1 MVDNLT
7 DTMHHELN
15 MINSDG
21 SGVNSDS
28 NNYGS
33 SRFLHSNAISRN
45 ISDHNS
51 NNIHYQ
57 YSNQKSMQTHPIART
72 ADYSNASLLRV
83 PITRTSSN
91 RQNLLSGYDTDGAIQ
106 KSRTIVRHS
115 HRSDHGYEHLVSPRL
130 SSKRFTQ
137 PPSSP
142 SQQFPALSTPQSQ
155 AQQDYLTVKPSI
167 SIMHSHENIGEELS
181 QVSDANRLHTRLS
194 RHLNQ
199 SSSPAQQYSA
209 STNRFPTISRHD
221 AVLAASISGQSLRL
235 IFMRHSERANQALGA
250 DWFSKAFRTN
260 TYKAYDQNLP
270 IVLPRRRFY
279 DAYEFDTPL
288 TVRGLKAARRTGLS
302 MLNSNLTVDVCLSS
316 VALRCIQTC
325 ERVLSGMNRREQI
338 PIRVEPGLFEC
349 PHLNQKVVDSFM
361 TKTEL
366 LENGYHIKVEY
377 KPLVQKIYAPESLDE
392 YFHRCSTVMRG
403 IIDRYGNHGGTVLIV
418 THAPGVLALTDAIK
432 GIRTNQ
438 ADFYHTVA
446 TYPPL
451 AAYIAEYDGAN
462 WRYSEQPFSISLSG

>member
-7 DTMHHELN
+7 DMMHRELN

-21 SGVNSDS
+21 SVVNSNS

-33 SRFLHSNAISRN
+33 SRFLHSNIISRN

-51 NNIHYQ
+51 KNNHYQ
-57 YSNQKSMQTHPIART
+57 YPNQQSIQTHPITRT
-72 ADYSNASLLRV
+72 ANYSNASLLRV
-83 PITRTSSN
+83 PTTGTSSN

-106 KSRTIVRHS
+106 KSRPIVRYS

-130 SSKRFTQ
+130 PSKRFTQ
-137 PPSSP
+137 PSLPP
-142 SQQFPALSTPQSQ
+142 QQFPA
-155 AQQDYLTVKPSI
+155 
-167 SIMHSHENIGEELS
+167 
-181 QVSDANRLHTRLS
+181 
-194 RHLNQ
+194 
-199 SSSPAQQYSA
+199 
-209 STNRFPTISRHD
+209 ISRHD
-221 AVLAASISGQSLRL
+221 AVLAASISGQFLRL

-270 IVLPRRRFY
+270 ISLPRRRF
-279 DAYEFDTPL
+279 DEAYEFDTPL
-288 TVRGLKAARRTGLS
+288 TVRGLKDARRTGRA
-302 MLNSNLTVDVCLSS
+302 MLNNNLTVDVCLSS

-392 YFHRCSTVMRG
+392 YFHRCATVMRG
-403 IIDRYGNHGGTVLIV
+403 IINRYGNHGGTVLIV

-438 ADFYHTVA
+438 EEFYHTVA

-451 AAYIAEYDGAN
+451 ATYIAEYDGAN